1 MGKAV
6 SCKNLGDIEC
16 TWEGRADTEEELI
29 ELAKAH
35 GRDAHDITEFS
46 PELMEQLKT
55 AIKDE

>member
-46 PELMEQLKT
+46 PELMVQLKA

>member
-1 MGKAV
+1 MGKSV

-29 ELAKAH
+29 ELAKEH

-46 PELMEQLKT
+46 PELMEQLK
-55 AIKDE
+55 AVIKDE